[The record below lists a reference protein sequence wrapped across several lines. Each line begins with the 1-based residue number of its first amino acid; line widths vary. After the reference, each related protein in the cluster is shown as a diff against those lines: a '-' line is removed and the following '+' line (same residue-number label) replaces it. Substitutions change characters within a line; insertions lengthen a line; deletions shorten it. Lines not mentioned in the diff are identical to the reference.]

1 MLCSIFQ
8 GRGQTW
14 GLSQHSLPACIST
27 NLTLVVAAQSHRGLA
42 LFLQGARQTM
52 LLCQFFFDVLLKS
65 QWLQS
70 KREVKWPVAAQQERW
85 CPEGQWQGVY

>member
-1 MLCSIFQ
+1 MLRSIFQ

-14 GLSQHSLPACIST
+14 GLSQRSLPACIST
-27 NLTLVVAAQSHRGLA
+27 HLTLVVAAQSHRGLA

-52 LLCQFFFDVLLKS
+52 LLCQFFFHVLLKS

-70 KREVKWPVAAQQERW
+70 KREVKRTVAAQQE
-85 CPEGQWQGVY
+85 